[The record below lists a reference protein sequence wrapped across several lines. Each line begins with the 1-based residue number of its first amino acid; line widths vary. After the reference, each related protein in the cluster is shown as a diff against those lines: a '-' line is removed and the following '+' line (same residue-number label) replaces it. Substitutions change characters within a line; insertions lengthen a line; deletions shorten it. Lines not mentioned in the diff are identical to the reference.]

1 MQGWIW
7 GGEGCTGCVPP
18 SPEMTCGF
26 VIQLVFT
33 SSHQSVTPLL
43 SGATLPNKNPGS
55 APVMHTLHPKSEST
69 TQFIMTQLTFT
80 LFVTGFFISLT
91 EHQLVSCSENSS
103 VQFSGGWGMRPK
115 KCTNKEMYEM

>member
-7 GGEGCTGCVPP
+7 EGGTGCVPP

-43 SGATLPNKNPGS
+43 SGVPLPNKTSGS
-55 APVMHTLHPKSEST
+55 APVIHTLHPKPEST
-69 TQFIMTQLTFT
+69 TQFIMTQLTCT
-80 LFVTGFFISLT
+80 LFVTGFFIALT

-103 VQFSGGWGMRPK
+103 VQFSGGVGGGVEYETK
-115 KCTNKEMYEM
+115 KMYQ